1 MWNGLAAAG
10 AASTATSTI
19 ASRSAFRS
27 TADTLLGAGPRPHD
41 ARLGATGELHRSEP
55 DEAVRV
61 AEPVARALG
70 DEELVLGLLA
80 ERLQPRGGVGG
91 VADRRV
97 LEAPVRADRARNDR
111 PGVDADAHALG
122 LVDQVLILQPGVE
135 ARQAHIE
142 HLARGGE
149 RTLGVVGHM
158 DRRAEHGHDAV
169 ALERDEGAA
178 VVEHGVAHLVEP
190 AVEDVDDLALQPL
203 GQRREAAQVAE
214 QDRGLDPLAGQPRR
228 SVAAREQ
235 FPHHLLGHEPLE
247 GGAHAP
253 AGADLDRVGERDGPG
268 GAEDEGDE
276 GHEKPM
282 TLPALK
288 ATWAPTMS
296 ATRPA
301 AAATSARTMSRPAR
315 PRSVAIGATRPAMIA
330 ISGLSQ
336 PGGSE
341 TGKPSR
347 MVWAAAC

>member
-1 MWNGLAAAG
+1 MMRWIGTTLPVRTSTTSACMWVMKPFMRGVRMSPPPPRRTEQGPSSNGPSLSVMWNGLAAAG

-27 TADTLLGAGPRPHD
+27 TADTLLGAGQRPHD

-122 LVDQVLILQPGVE
+122 LVDQVLLLQPGVE

-158 DRRAEHGHDAV
+158 DGRAEHGHDAV

-203 GQRREAAQVAE
+203 G
-214 QDRGLDPLAGQPRR
+214 
-228 SVAAREQ
+228 
-235 FPHHLLGHEPLE
+235 
-247 GGAHAP
+247 
-253 AGADLDRVGERDGPG
+253 
-268 GAEDEGDE
+268 
-276 GHEKPM
+276 
-282 TLPALK
+282 
-288 ATWAPTMS
+288 
-296 ATRPA
+296 
-301 AAATSARTMSRPAR
+301 
-315 PRSVAIGATRPAMIA
+315 
-330 ISGLSQ
+330 
-336 PGGSE
+336 
-341 TGKPSR
+341 
-347 MVWAAAC
+347 